1 MDDADSQTLRQS
13 TSWLSAG
20 EGHTDGTAYHSAI
33 RKEHVE
39 RKMPIGKQKNYAV
52 EVQGRRAEKEI
63 RNVRLQ
69 AVLLGNGMRFDKRK
83 ERKEKKQDE
92 SQVSL
97 FYLFISRDK
106 HQIYQLRPVL
116 KIRSRRIGLMPT
128 FSRHGRVQA
137 SLALLIWLIEKV
149 LPAIETQNVS

>member
-20 EGHTDGTAYHSAI
+20 EGHSDGTAYHSAI
-33 RKEHVE
+33 REEHVE
-39 RKMPIGKQKNYAV
+39 RKMPIGKQKDYAV

-116 KIRSRRIGLMPT
+116 KIRFRKLDDT
-128 FSRHGRVQA
+128 DTCCFGRLLHLSA
-137 SLALLIWLIEKV
+137 SKR
-149 LPAIETQNVS
+149 QVSSVV